1 MGAITGA
8 FGMGGVVIGQRQAGK
23 VAREQAQ
30 IQARAMLEQH
40 STDALRDAGVACLAA
55 IAAYES
61 AAWALYNALYHR
73 DEDRCAAAEPAYL
86 DNWRTVEG
94 ACAAAAVA
102 GSDDLAN
109 EGSGADRCRPGPRQ
123 PPRRLAC
130 QSGERIQ
137 TQINA
142 LNGRYNTL
150 HKELGR
156 RRDLFARRVRL
167 ELTPGGA
174 TGGPGPA

>member
-102 GSDDLAN
+102 GSDDL
-109 EGSGADRCRPGPRQ
+109 
-123 PPRRLAC
+123 
-130 QSGERIQ
+130 Q
-137 TQINA
+137 TRAQ
-142 LNGRYNTL
+142 
-150 HKELGR
+150 
-156 RRDLFARRVRL
+156 
-167 ELTPGGA
+167 ELTGA
-174 TGGPGPA
+174 VRDHANHLDDWHASQESASRHRSTR